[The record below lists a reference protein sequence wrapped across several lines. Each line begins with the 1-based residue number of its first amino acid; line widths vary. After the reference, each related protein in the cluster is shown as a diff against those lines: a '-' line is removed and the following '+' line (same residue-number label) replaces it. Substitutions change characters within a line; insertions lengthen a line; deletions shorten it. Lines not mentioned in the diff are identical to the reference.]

1 MKLIFI
7 VTFLSIFLYPAF
19 TQVNPTVKYWNKDTH
34 LIPWRIPLSSD
45 FSKIVYTDLD
55 KDGDPDILKTVMN
68 DSIRL
73 LWIDDD
79 DDMKQGDLEGDTDN
93 DCLLIDRNNDGI
105 FAGPK
110 DLSIDW
116 CDEDKDGIPDL
127 QLVVQN
133 GESSKRYFFDWDTDF
148 MFFIDLEKDNIKHF
162 VNWNAIRMQ
171 AWEHSGHSNFFED
184 YQGNTLFLKMHASS
198 FRISDM
204 RYSWENPFIFYDTD
218 DDNLSEWTIRLVD
231 TPRFRPKDKTSDEFN
246 KLDKEI
252 DVIYSKKIDDVR
264 ISWDLD
270 NDNGQGNEFDF
281 DMSLR
286 FNGPG
291 FDYSDQVHKYK
302 SLRGL
307 PEANNL
313 LYDSRWRKLEELIY
327 PDHKT
332 AWDLIFKRGQWTE
345 CRMVFDED
353 DDCNR
358 WERVEFYD
366 PMDLFNTGRGKKGLD
381 NNAQADAMG
390 DRGEWDLDFS
400 GKAQLYIGKFDGRI
414 HLYGAEWGAWR
425 IDQTAFS
432 HQGFGGIYDRW
443 KGGRIQHEPESFAT
457 VKYTD
462 TDNNGF
468 IDLIEY
474 DLNGDRE
481 MEDRISLK
489 ELNIPDQCDLIQ
501 TSGMQYSGFQKIFK
515 DITDNLWNRAQEA
528 INIAGKYNLN
538 PDWYSF
544 FMNPRTPAEE
554 YDYGYWLNFYIYQDL
569 RYMSM
574 VKQDKSLAKLIDR
587 AYYSG
592 NWGILKP
599 D

>member
-1 MKLIFI
+1 MKLSLI

-34 LIPWRIPLSSD
+34 LIPWRVPLSSD

-231 TPRFRPKDKTSDEFN
+231 TPRFRQKDKTSDEFN

-291 FDYSDQVHKYK
+291 FDYSDQIHKYK
-302 SLRGL
+302 SLKGL
-307 PEANNL
+307 SEANNL

-332 AWDLIFKRGQWTE
+332 AWDLIFKRGQWAE

-358 WERVEFYD
+358 
-366 PMDLFNTGRGKKGLD
+366 
-381 NNAQADAMG
+381 
-390 DRGEWDLDFS
+390 
-400 GKAQLYIGKFDGRI
+400 
-414 HLYGAEWGAWR
+414 
-425 IDQTAFS
+425 
-432 HQGFGGIYDRW
+432 
-443 KGGRIQHEPESFAT
+443 
-457 VKYTD
+457 
-462 TDNNGF
+462 
-468 IDLIEY
+468 
-474 DLNGDRE
+474 
-481 MEDRISLK
+481 
-489 ELNIPDQCDLIQ
+489 
-501 TSGMQYSGFQKIFK
+501 
-515 DITDNLWNRAQEA
+515 
-528 INIAGKYNLN
+528 
-538 PDWYSF
+538 
-544 FMNPRTPAEE
+544 
-554 YDYGYWLNFYIYQDL
+554 
-569 RYMSM
+569 
-574 VKQDKSLAKLIDR
+574 
-587 AYYSG
+587 
-592 NWGILKP
+592 
-599 D
+599 